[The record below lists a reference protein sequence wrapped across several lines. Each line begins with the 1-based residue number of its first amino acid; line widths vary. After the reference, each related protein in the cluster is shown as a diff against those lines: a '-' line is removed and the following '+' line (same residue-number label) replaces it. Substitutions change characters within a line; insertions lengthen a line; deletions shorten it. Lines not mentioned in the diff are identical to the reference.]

1 MRNCFV
7 FTLSDKDSYRIANSA
22 TVNINDSSFFC
33 YTFWKPRIGGK
44 KQTYITPYRFS
55 NEALDLLY
63 ISLMIFYV
71 DRKVKRK
78 DQNDAWT
85 RYFELY
91 MPVKDEVK
99 WEGCKKI
106 LTDALNFL
114 TGDHW
119 ILHFRSWT
127 SLTDE
132 EAITIQGVWNI
143 DWTTEDDKFLIDK
156 NLLKTSR
163 AFIP

>member
-22 TVNINDSSFFC
+22 TVNINDSSFFR
-33 YTFWKPRIGGK
+33 YTFWKPRVGGK
-44 KQTYITPYRFS
+44 KQTYITPCRFS
-55 NEALDLLY
+55 NDALDLFY

-91 MPVKDEVK
+91 IPVKDEVK
-99 WEGCKKI
+99 WEACKKI

-119 ILHFRSWT
+119 I
-127 SLTDE
+127 
-132 EAITIQGVWNI
+132 
-143 DWTTEDDKFLIDK
+143 
-156 NLLKTSR
+156 
-163 AFIP
+163 